1 MSRAERNADP
11 DKRGR
16 KSGRWKYILA
26 AELLIAASLIA
37 VIVFLH
43 AGGIDRAKPTQLVS
57 DLAESEAAEEITGA
71 AESAAESAEAEEES
85 EKAADKDIGKADGS
99 REKTARGKGGH
110 GKNGR
115 YIVFIET
122 GHGTDMNGDW
132 DTGCTWSDGT
142 TDYQEAKVMIPIAK
156 AMTKYLRKSGVEVVT
171 DAYDGNQQNLF
182 AALDYMELH
191 QMDAF
196 VNLHCDYDEA
206 KPGTMPLY
214 RTDEQLALG
223 LALSKGVHEYI
234 DIEDRGPQYREDLDT
249 LNSEKPN
256 CPACLFETGN
266 ISDNNKIL
274 TEQYD
279 EYGKGLAK
287 GLCDFLG
294 VEFSGDAGG
303 TENNKKTETEN
314 GE

>member
-1 MSRAERNADP
+1 MGRAERNSDN
-11 DKRGR
+11 DNRIR
-16 KSGRWKYILA
+16 KSSRWKYILA
-26 AELLIAASLIA
+26 AELLIAVALAGVIIMLHSGNMGKAEDSKLASELTE
-37 VIVFLH
+37 
-43 AGGIDRAKPTQLVS
+43 G
-57 DLAESEAAEEITGA
+57 EAAEDITGA
-71 AESAAESAEAEEES
+71 AESAAESAAKSEAETAKDTDET
-85 EKAADKDIGKADGS
+85 AAGS
-99 REKTARGKGGH
+99 GNGTAKSKSGH
-110 GKNGR
+110 GKNGG
-115 YIVFIET
+115 YIVYIET

-142 TDYQEAKVMIPIAK
+142 KDYQEAKVMIPIAK
-156 AMTKYLRKSGVEVVT
+156 AMVKYLRQSGVEVVT

-196 VNLHCDYDEA
+196 VNLHCDYDGA

-223 LALSKGVHEYI
+223 LALSRGVHEYI

-294 VEFSGDAGG
+294 VEFNGDAGG
-303 TENNKKTETEN
+303 TEKNKKTAKEN